1 VDDKRGLA
9 SYRRL
14 ELLLGIRLSEP
25 VQLRGVI
32 LQEHVGLQGL
42 LVHFQLGFMKT
53 PAKAREI
60 RRRRRRGGSPAEVE
74 KIAVRPPRYS
84 RRLVCSLELRWFIS
98 SGRSLASSA
107 QLFEV

>member
-1 VDDKRGLA
+1 MDDKRGLA

-60 RRRRRRGGSPAEVE
+60 RRRRRRGGWPGGSGKNRSKAAAVFPQIGVLFGTEVVHKFRKE
-74 KIAVRPPRYS
+74 P
-84 RRLVCSLELRWFIS
+84 RLVCATF
-98 SGRSLASSA
+98 
-107 QLFEV
+107 